1 MFSSIFIDRPRLA
14 FVISIVVTVAGL
26 IAIFSIP
33 TAQFPDIVPPQVQVS
48 GRYPGANA
56 EVVESTVGQPI
67 EQQVVGVSD
76 MLYMQST
83 SSADGGYTLTVTFAL
98 GTDPDINTVNVQNR
112 VTLADPLLPEEV
124 RRQGL
129 TVRKRSS
136 GLLQVIAIYSAN
148 GTFDSLYL
156 NNYATI
162 NVIDVLKRVPGVGE
176 ASLFG
181 PLDYSMRVWLDPDK
195 LTNFNLR
202 PPKSRGHTRPERP
215 GGRPIGAAPR
225 TGPAV
230 QS

>member
-1 MFSSIFIDRPRLA
+1 
-14 FVISIVVTVAGL
+14 
-26 IAIFSIP
+26 
-33 TAQFPDIVPPQVQVS
+33 
-48 GRYPGANA
+48 
-56 EVVESTVGQPI
+56 
-67 EQQVVGVSD
+67 

-136 GLLQVIAIYSAN
+136 GLLQVIAIYSPN

-162 NVIDVLKRVPGVGE
+162 NAIDVLKRVPGVGD
-176 ASLFG
+176 AFCLGRSITPCAFGSIPTSLR
-181 PLDYSMRVWLDPDK
+181 LQ
-195 LTNFNLR
+195 LTPAEVAQAIQGQNVQAAVGR
-202 PPKSRGHTRPERP
+202 WRRATGTRTSGSSSRSTRR
-215 GGRPIGAAPR
+215 GG
-225 TGPAV
+225 
-230 QS
+230 